1 MIGFD
6 TLEKIRDLIYYNSMK
21 EITVSVRS
29 FEDIRNNNYLY
40 VDKTEY
46 IYLLVKSKLKNYYF
60 ISRPRRYGK
69 SLMCSTLH
77 LLFDGK
83 RELFKDLYIDR
94 SDYSFEKYPVLHFN
108 FANFNLMSYESF
120 LYDFQESIIR
130 EAKANRIALKKN
142 EPSSMLSEFL
152 YESNKKAVIIIDEYD
167 YPIIHSY
174 KELKLAAKI
183 RETLSSFYTV
193 IKNNDD
199 KIRFFFI
206 TGITK
211 FSNISIFSQMNNLT
225 DLTFDKRFAAA
236 FGYTEDE
243 LEAYFADYI
252 DEYMKRD
259 NRIYEK
265 KEDFIS
271 AVREYYDGYNFSYES
286 DKKVYNPVS
295 IGFFFNE
302 DCSFKNYWIST
313 GVSTLAVD
321 LAREYKLEAVI
332 YEEKKLDM
340 NTVSSFDYMDL
351 SSHKLKSNQ
360 ILALLYF
367 TGYLTIKEGNTN
379 VLTLAFPNT
388 EVRTSFTQSLVT
400 RYSGITVGLY
410 VDSANKA
417 LKKNDL
423 TQLVKVLNAYYKE
436 HPYTLLE
443 KEKSY
448 QLAFYSFFV
457 MLGGVAIKAEETTLL
472 GRSDIILT
480 YQKDVYVI
488 EMKVDDTSFNA
499 LKQIKKMGYHE
510 KYVNTNKTIHLIGMG
525 FNSKK
530 REILEFREETV
541 DKTKEPN
548 YIS

>member
-1 MIGFD
+1 
-6 TLEKIRDLIYYNSMK
+6 MK

-77 LLFDGK
+77 SLFDGK
-83 RELFKDLYIDR
+83 RELFKDLYIDK
-94 SDYSFEKYPVLHFN
+94 SDYSFERYPVLHFN

-120 LYDFQESIIR
+120 LYDFQESILR
-130 EAKANRIALKKN
+130 EAKANGIHLKRN

-152 YESNKKAVIIIDEYD
+152 YESSKKAVIIIDEYD

-174 KELKLAAKI
+174 KELKTAEKI

-211 FSNISIFSQMNNLT
+211 FSNLSIFSQMNNLK
-225 DLTFDKRFAAA
+225 DLTFDEDFASA
-236 FGYTEDE
+236 FGYTEEE
-243 LEAYFADYI
+243 LENNFSEYI
-252 DEYMKRD
+252 NSYMKKDEREYKT
-259 NRIYEK
+259 R
-265 KEDFIS
+265 EDFIS
-271 AVREYYDGYNFSYES
+271 AIREYYDGYRFSY
-286 DKKVYNPVS
+286 DNPIKVYNPLSV
-295 IGFFFNE
+295 GFFFDNK
-302 DCSFKNYWIST
+302 CKFINYWNET
-313 GVSTLAVD
+313 GISTLAVD
-321 LAREYKLEAVI
+321 LAKEYKLESLI
-332 YEEKKLDM
+332 YANLKLDM
-340 NTVSSFDYMDL
+340 NTISSFDYLDL
-351 SSHKLKSNQ
+351 SSHKLKPNQ
-360 ILALLYF
+360 ILVLLYF
-367 TGYLTIKEGNTN
+367 TGYLTIQEGNPN

-388 EVRTSFTQSLVT
+388 EVRTSFTQNLVS
-400 RYSGITVGLY
+400 RYSGITVGFY
-410 VDSANKA
+410 VDKAYKA
-417 LKKNDL
+417 LKANDID
-423 TQLVKVLNAYYKE
+423 QLIKVLNAYYKE

-457 MLGGVAIKAEETTLL
+457 MLGGIAVKAEETTLL
-472 GRSDIILT
+472 GRSDIVLT
-480 YQKDVYVI
+480 YHKDVYVI
-488 EMKVDDTSFNA
+488 EMKVDDSALNA
-499 LKQIKKMGYHE
+499 LKQIKSMRYHE
-510 KYVNTNKTIHLIGMG
+510 KYVNTDKTIHLIGMG

-530 REILEFREETV
+530 REIKEYSEEIV

-548 YIS
+548 YLS